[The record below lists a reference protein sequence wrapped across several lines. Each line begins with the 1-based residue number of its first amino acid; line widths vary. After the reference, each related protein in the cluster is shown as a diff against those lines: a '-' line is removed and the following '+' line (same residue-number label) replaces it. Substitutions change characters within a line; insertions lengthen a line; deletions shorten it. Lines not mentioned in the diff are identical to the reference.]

1 MHPFVP
7 RIHFP
12 TTIMKR
18 KILLLPVL
26 LLLSLSLA
34 AQALG
39 AFPSTS
45 VRNITLADGLCSYTV
60 RALAQDSRGFVW
72 MGTDGGLCRYD
83 GTMVEPFLRS
93 GVTDQYVSAVLPLAD
108 GVMVGTSHGASFFR
122 FADEQFTA
130 VGPHAH
136 DGVRLTSSV
145 RSLTADRDS
154 NVWIATKGQGLFC
167 YSPHTASL
175 THYRVADGYLLGVY
189 VDSRNQVYALAE
201 NGAQPVLQLDKS
213 MGRFLGCPLPDD
225 VSQEPVMAMLR
236 LDDGTFLYGTWRHGL
251 VTSHGTLNPS
261 DNSLYHIHALLPH
274 TDGTVLVG
282 SDAGLFVY
290 RPSDRSVR
298 PFSAAAASPI
308 GASLPVASPKFV
320 YSIVSDHEG
329 GLWYS
334 TFYGGVYYVSPMGS
348 RFRSFTPE
356 STPLL
361 RGNIVSRFCEDSR
374 HRIWVATDDGGVD
387 CYVPSL
393 GRMVD
398 FPARQRL
405 STVNAH
411 AFLPLG
417 DNLWIGTYG
426 QGILSMNTLTG
437 AVTAVPGA
445 PASTY
450 SFCRDSR
457 GRVWL
462 GTIDGVFLAD
472 LSKGTF
478 RRVKK
483 YQSLTLDIV
492 EDQRGN
498 VWFAAQE
505 DGLWRLDRRGRWH
518 RYQPAAKGQASAM
531 RQITDLC
538 VARDGR
544 LLVSTPQGVYVWRAD
559 TDDFEHLSTE
569 IPLHNISAIVE
580 DAGVL
585 WLSSNQGIFKYSASD
600 GLQVFNRYDGLA
612 GEQFGASS
620 ALKGSDGCI
629 YFGSTHGFSC
639 FYPYQVK
646 VNTHEAPVVITRLDI
661 FGQPVAA
668 GTDRLPQSLTC
679 AGKLDIYAADDMFA
693 IHFASLSYCSP
704 EKNRYAYML
713 EGFDKTWNYTVQPT
727 ATYTNLPS
735 GTYTFRVRATNS
747 DGVWTSQE
755 ARLTVVVH
763 PPLWWSWPARIVY
776 LLMVVGAIWFYIH
789 LRLKIAERRH
799 NHELRRLNERKDL
812 EVKEARLRFFTMIA
826 HEIRTPVSL
835 IIGPLETIMRHVA
848 DHTGDTVLSAEGD
861 SLKMID
867 RNAHR
872 LLDLVNQLLDFN
884 KVQQAGLAMRFAERN
899 VYDIVHAVAE
909 RFAPTLQQNG
919 TRFTVDYP
927 PEQFTAVVDAEAV
940 TKVISNL
947 MTNATKYTRTLVALG
962 CRPSAD
968 GQTFT
973 ITVADDGVG
982 ISPSDQK
989 KIFGAFYQAQD
1000 NKPGTGIGLSIVESI
1015 VKMHGGTV
1023 SVSSQ
1028 VGRGATF
1035 TVVLPVSQ
1043 KAAAVPSATS
1053 PTDGVSAA
1061 VPSAQLSAQ
1070 PAEAA
1075 SATLPTGSQIAEPAA
1090 SADHPYLLVV
1100 DDNTDMLR
1108 FLNDNFHAD
1117 YTVITAQNGEE
1128 ALEKLRANPVAM
1140 IISDWMMPVMDG
1152 AELCRR
1158 VRADRRYS
1166 HIPFV
1171 MLTAKTTD
1179 AAKTESMNCGADA
1192 YIEKPFS
1199 MEYLQACI
1207 RNMLDMRRRLFHLF
1221 STTPE
1226 ATVGDM
1232 EASPVDSE
1240 LLQQMTKIIEDHI
1253 DSKELN
1259 VNYLAEQLNMSRSG
1273 LFAKVKAI
1281 TDVTPNELIQVV
1293 RLKRA
1298 AQLLREG
1305 KYRVNEVSYMVGFSS
1320 PSYFSK
1326 CFAKQFGKKPG
1337 EFK

>member
-1 MHPFVP
+1 
-7 RIHFP
+7 
-12 TTIMKR
+12 MK
-18 KILLLPVL
+18 KPILCLILFLLLLPLGLRAQL
-26 LLLSLSLA
+26 LA
-34 AQALG
+34 PQ
-39 AFPSTS
+39 S

-60 RALAQDSRGFVW
+60 RALAQDRRGFVW

-83 GTMVEPFLRS
+83 GTMVQPFLRP
-93 GVTDQYVSAVLPLAD
+93 GVSDQFVSSVLPLSD
-108 GVMVGTSHGASFFR
+108 GLVLGTSQGAFFFR
-122 FADEQFTA
+122 FADERFEPI
-130 VGPHAH
+130 GPKAH
-136 DGVRLTSSV
+136 DGVRLTSGVSAIV
-145 RSLTADRDS
+145 ADRDS

-167 YSPHTASL
+167 YVPRTRELAHL
-175 THYRVADGYLLGVY
+175 PVADGHLLGVY
-189 VDSRNQVYALAE
+189 VDTRNQVYALTE
-201 NGAQPVLQLDKS
+201 HGRQPVLLLDKS
-213 MGRFLGCPLPDD
+213 TGRFSGYPLPAD
-225 VSQEPVMAMLR
+225 VVEGRVMSMLR
-236 LDDGTFLYGTWRHGL
+236 LTDGTVLYGTWRRGL
-251 VTSHGTLNPS
+251 VTPDGTLNPA
-261 DNSLYHIHALLPH
+261 DNSLYHIHALLQQS
-274 TDGTVLVG
+274 DGTVLVG
-282 SDAGLFVY
+282 TDAGLFVY
-290 RPSDRSVR
+290 DPQGATVR
-298 PFSAAAASPI
+298 PLPASS
-308 GASLPVASPKFV
+308 SLPYLGAVSSVSPKFV
-320 YSIVSDHEG
+320 YSIMRDQEG

-334 TFYGGVYYVSPMGS
+334 TFYGGVYYVSPMDK
-348 RFRSFTPE
+348 RFRSLTPE
-356 STPLL
+356 MSPLL

-387 CYVPSL
+387 CYDPSV
-393 GRMVD
+393 GQMVD

-405 STVNAH
+405 ATVNAH
-411 AFLPLG
+411 AFLPMG
-417 DNLWIGTYG
+417 DDLWIGTYA
-426 QGILSMNTLTG
+426 QGILCMNTATG
-437 AVTAVPGA
+437 AVTPVPHA

-457 GRVWL
+457 GRLWV

-472 LSKGTF
+472 LSKGSF

-483 YQSLTLDIV
+483 YASLTLDIV

-498 VWFAAQE
+498 MWFATQE
-505 DGLWRLDRRGRWH
+505 DGLWRYDRRGRWH
-518 RYQPAAKGQASAM
+518 HYLPSSEGQDPNV
-531 RQITDLC
+531 RQTRDLC
-538 VARDGR
+538 VAHDGR
-544 LLVSTPQGVYVWRAD
+544 VLVATPQGVYVWRAD
-559 TDDFEHLSTE
+559 TDTFDHLTTDL
-569 IPLHNISAIVE
+569 PLHNINAIVE
-580 DAGVL
+580 EAGAF
-585 WLSSNQGIFKYSASD
+585 WLSSDQGIAKYSQAD
-600 GLQVFNRYDGLA
+600 GLQLFNRYDGIA

-629 YFGSTHGFSC
+629 YFGSTHGFTC

-661 FGQPVAA
+661 FGQPVSA
-668 GTDRLPQSLTC
+668 GTDRLPEALPC
-679 AGKLDIYAADDMFA
+679 AEKLHIYAADDMFT

-713 EGFDKTWNYTVQPT
+713 DGFDKKWNYTRTPS
-727 ATYTNLPS
+727 ATYTDLPS

-747 DGVWTSQE
+747 DGVWTGDE

-763 PPLWWSWPARIVY
+763 PPLWWSWPARVIY
-776 LLMVVGAIWFYIH
+776 LLLVVGAIWFYIH
-789 LRLKIAERRH
+789 LRLKAAERHHRH
-799 NHELRRLNERKDL
+799 EMRRLNERKDL

-835 IIGPLETIMRHVA
+835 IIGPLETLMRHVA
-848 DHTGDTVLSAEGD
+848 NHPTDTVLAAEGD

-884 KVQQAGLAMRFAERN
+884 KVQQAGMEMRFAERK

-909 RFAPTLQQNG
+909 RFAPTLEQKGAQ
-919 TRFTVDYP
+919 FTVDYP
-927 PEQFTAVVDAEAV
+927 PETFTAVVDAEAV

-947 MTNATKYTRTLVALG
+947 MTNATKYTHTLVALS
-962 CRPSAD
+962 CQPSPD

-982 ISPSDQK
+982 ISPADQK

-1023 SVSSQ
+1023 SVASQ

-1035 TVVLPVSQ
+1035 TVVLPTRQ
-1043 KAAAVPSATS
+1043 
-1053 PTDGVSAA
+1053 
-1061 VPSAQLSAQ
+1061 Q
-1070 PAEAA
+1070 AA
-1075 SATLPTGSQIAEPAA
+1075 SGQDGANGHGGPNGPSRPDGPNMPTMPIEPTMPIDPTVPP
-1090 SADHPYLLVV
+1090 ADHPYLLIV

-1108 FLNDNFHAD
+1108 FLTDNFHAD
-1117 YTVITAQNGEE
+1117 YTVVTAENGEE
-1128 ALEKLRANPVAM
+1128 ALDKLRANPIAM

-1152 AELCRR
+1152 AEFCRR
-1158 VRADRRYS
+1158 VRADRRFS

-1171 MLTAKTTD
+1171 MLTAKTDD
-1179 AAKTESMNCGADA
+1179 ATKTESMNCGADA

-1207 RNMLDMRRRLFHLF
+1207 RNMLDMRRRLFQMY
-1221 STTPE
+1221 SATPE
-1226 ATVGDM
+1226 ATVSDM

-1253 DSKELN
+1253 DSKDLS

-1326 CFAKQFGKKPG
+1326 CFTKQFGKKPG

>member
-1 MHPFVP
+1 
-7 RIHFP
+7 
-12 TTIMKR
+12 MKR
-18 KILLLPVL
+18 TL
-26 LLLSLSLA
+26 LLLSVLLLQSLSLV
-34 AQALG
+34 AQSFSG
-39 AFPSTS
+39 QPSTAL
-45 VRNITLADGLCSYTV
+45 RNITLADGLCSYTV
-60 RALAQDSRGFVW
+60 RALAQDHRGFVW

-83 GTMVEPFLRS
+83 GTLVEPFLRP
-93 GVTDQYVSAVLPLAD
+93 GVTDQYVSAVLPLSD
-108 GVMVGTSHGASFFR
+108 GLVVGTSHGAVYFR
-122 FADEQFTA
+122 FADEQF
-130 VGPHAH
+130 VPIGSKAH
-136 DGVRLTSSV
+136 DGVRLTSPVSY
-145 RSLTADRDS
+145 LAADRDS

-167 YSPHTASL
+167 YSPRTREL
-175 THYRVADGYLLGVY
+175 THHRVADGYLLSVY
-189 VDSRNQVYALAE
+189 VDNRNQVYALAE
-201 NGAQPVLQLDKS
+201 RGRQPVLLLDKS
-213 MGRFLGCPLPDD
+213 TGRFRSCPLPTA
-225 VSQEPVMAMLR
+225 VMQGPVMAMLR
-236 LDDGTFLYGTWRHGL
+236 LDDGTFLYGTWRQGL
-251 VTSHGTLNPS
+251 VSSQGVLNPS
-261 DNSLYHIHALLPH
+261 DNSLYHIHALLQQP
-274 TDGTVLVG
+274 DGSVLVG

-290 RPSDRSVR
+290 SPHDQSVR
-298 PFSAAAASPI
+298 PFPAAPASPFTS
-308 GASLPVASPKFV
+308 SLPSASPKFV
-320 YSIVSDHEG
+320 YSIVRDHEG

-348 RFRSFTPE
+348 RFRSFTPD
-356 STPLL
+356 SSPLL
-361 RGNIVSRFCEDSR
+361 RGNIVSRFCEDSH

-387 CYVPSL
+387 CYLPSL
-393 GRMVD
+393 GQMVD
-398 FPARQRL
+398 FPGRQRL

-437 AVTAVPGA
+437 TVTPVAGA
-445 PASTY
+445 PNSTY

-457 GRVWL
+457 GRLWV
-462 GTIDGVFLAD
+462 GAIDGVFLAN
-472 LSKGTF
+472 LTKGTF
-478 RRVKK
+478 SRVKK
-483 YQSLTLDIV
+483 FPSLTLDIV

-505 DGLWRLDRRGRWH
+505 DGLWRLDARGRWH
-518 RYQPAAKGQASAM
+518 RYQPAAKGQKNAM

-538 VARDGR
+538 VTHDGR
-544 LLVSTPQGVYVWRAD
+544 LLVSTPQGVYQWRAA
-559 TDDFEHLSTE
+559 TDSFDHLSTE
-569 IPLHNISAIVE
+569 IPLHNVSAIVE
-580 DAGVL
+580 ESGVL
-585 WLSSNQGIFKYSASD
+585 WLSSNQGILKYSDSD

-612 GEQFGASS
+612 GEQFGAAS

-668 GTDRLPQSLTC
+668 GTDRLPQSLIS
-679 AGKLDIYAADDMFA
+679 APKLDIYAADDMFA

-713 EGFDKTWNYTVQPT
+713 EGFDKAWNYTVQPT
-727 ATYTNLPS
+727 ATYTNLPA

-747 DGVWTSQE
+747 DGVWASEE
-755 ARLTVVVH
+755 AQLTVVVH

-776 LLMVVGAIWFYIH
+776 LLIIVGIIWFYIH

-799 NHELRRLNERKDL
+799 RHELRRLNERKDL

-835 IIGPLETIMRHVA
+835 IIGPLETLMRHVA
-848 DHTGDTVLSAEGD
+848 NHTGDTVLTAESD

-872 LLDLVNQLLDFN
+872 LLELVNQLLDFN
-884 KVQQAGLAMRFAERN
+884 KVQQAGLEMRFAERN

-909 RFAPTLQQNG
+909 RFAPTLEQKG
-919 TRFTVDYP
+919 ARFTVDYP

-947 MTNATKYTRTLVALG
+947 MTNATKYTHTMVALS
-962 CRPSAD
+962 CQPSAD
-968 GQTFT
+968 RQTFT

-1000 NKPGTGIGLSIVESI
+1000 NKPGTGIGLSIVDSI

-1023 SVSSQ
+1023 SVTSQ

-1035 TVVLPVSQ
+1035 TVVLPTRQNVAAAPAVSQ
-1043 KAAAVPSATS
+1043 PQAVS
-1053 PTDGVSAA
+1053 PASAA
-1061 VPSAQLSAQ
+1061 SVAPANPLVSSDSAAPL
-1070 PAEAA
+1070 AA
-1075 SATLPTGSQIAEPAA
+1075 SDRVEPVAP
-1090 SADHPYLLVV
+1090 ADHPYLLIV

-1108 FLNDNFHAD
+1108 FLNDNFHTD
-1117 YTVITAQNGEE
+1117 YTVLTAQNGEE
-1128 ALEKLRANPVAM
+1128 ALAKLRANPVAL

-1171 MLTAKTTD
+1171 MLTAKTDD
-1179 AAKTESMNCGADA
+1179 ATKTESMNCGADA

-1207 RNMLDMRRRLFHLF
+1207 RNMLDMRRRLFRMF

-1226 ATVGDM
+1226 ATVSDI
-1232 EASPVDSE
+1232 EAAPVDSE
-1240 LLQQMTKIIEDHI
+1240 LLQQMTKIIEEHI
-1253 DSKELN
+1253 DSKDLS
-1259 VNYLAEQLNMSRSG
+1259 VNFLAEQLNMSRSG

-1305 KYRVNEVSYMVGFSS
+1305 KYRINEVSYMVGFSS

>member
-1 MHPFVP
+1 
-7 RIHFP
+7 
-12 TTIMKR
+12 MK
-18 KILLLPVL
+18 KIAHSILLFLLLLP
-26 LLLSLSLA
+26 LSLR
-34 AQALG
+34 AQ
-39 AFPSTS
+39 S
-45 VRNITLADGLCSYTV
+45 VGPLSGRNITLADGLCSYTV
-60 RALAQDSRGFVW
+60 RALAQDPCGFVW

-83 GTMVEPFLRS
+83 GTMVQPFLRQ
-93 GVTDQYVSAVLPLAD
+93 GVADQYVSSILSLSDGLVL
-108 GVMVGTSHGASFFR
+108 GTSQGAVFFSF
-122 FADEQFTA
+122 ANEQF
-130 VGPHAH
+130 VPIGPKAH

-145 RSLTADRDS
+145 SAIVADRDS

-167 YSPHTASL
+167 YAPRTRELNHLA
-175 THYRVADGYLLGVY
+175 VADGYLLGVY
-189 VDSRNQVYALAE
+189 VDSRNQVYALTEHAQ
-201 NGAQPVLQLDKS
+201 QPVLLLDKS
-213 MGRFLGCPLPDD
+213 TGRFSGFPLPAD
-225 VSQEPVMAMLR
+225 VVEGRVMAMLR
-236 LDDGTFLYGTWRHGL
+236 LDDGTTLYGTWRRGL
-251 VTSHGTLNPS
+251 VSSRGTLNPA
-261 DNSLYHIHALLPH
+261 DNSLFHIHALLQQPN
-274 TDGTVLVG
+274 GTVLVG
-282 SDAGLFVY
+282 TDAGLFVY
-290 RPSDRSVR
+290 DPQAETVR
-298 PFSAAAASPI
+298 PFSAPVTSPLL
-308 GASLPVASPKFV
+308 GAVPALSPKFV
-320 YSIVSDHEG
+320 YSIVKDREG

-356 STPLL
+356 TSPLL

-387 CYVPSL
+387 CYDPSV
-393 GRMVD
+393 GQMVD

-405 STVNAH
+405 ATVNAH
-411 AFLPLG
+411 AFLPMG

-426 QGILSMNTLTG
+426 QGIFCMNTVTG
-437 AVTAVPGA
+437 TVTPVDQA
-445 PASTY
+445 PVSNY

-457 GRVWL
+457 GRLWV

-472 LSKGTF
+472 PVKGTF
-478 RRVKK
+478 RRMKK
-483 YQSLTLDIV
+483 YASLTLDIV

-498 VWFAAQE
+498 LWFAAQD
-505 DGLWRLDRRGRWH
+505 DGLWRYDTRGRWH
-518 RYQPAAKGQASAM
+518 HYLPSSAGQDPQV
-531 RQITDLC
+531 RQTRDLC
-538 VARDGR
+538 VAHDGR
-544 LLVSTPQGVYVWRAD
+544 VFAATPQGVYVWRAD
-559 TDDFEHLSTE
+559 TDTFEHLSTE
-569 IPLHNISAIVE
+569 LPLHNINAIVE
-580 DAGVL
+580 EAGVL
-585 WLSSNQGIFKYSASD
+585 WLSSDQGIFKYSQTD
-600 GLQVFNRYDGLA
+600 GLQMFNRYDGIA

-620 ALKGSDGCI
+620 AFKASDGCI
-629 YFGSTHGFSC
+629 YFGSTHGFTC

-646 VNTHEAPVVITRLDI
+646 VNSHEAPVVITRLDI
-661 FGQPVAA
+661 FGQPVSA
-668 GTDRLPQSLTC
+668 GTDRLPEAMTC
-679 AGKLDIYAADDMFA
+679 AQKLNIYAGDDMFT
-693 IHFASLSYCSP
+693 IRFASLSYCSP

-713 EGFDKTWNYTVQPT
+713 DGFDKKWNYTLTPS

-747 DGVWTSQE
+747 DGVWTNEE

-763 PPLWWSWPARIVY
+763 PPLWWSWPARIIY
-776 LLMVVGAIWFYIH
+776 LLLIVAAIWFYIH
-789 LRLKIAERRH
+789 LRLKAAERH
-799 NHELRRLNERKDL
+799 HLHEMRRLNERKDL

-835 IIGPLETIMRHVA
+835 IIGPLETLMRHVA
-848 DHTGDTVLSAEGD
+848 NHPNDTVLAADGD

-872 LLDLVNQLLDFN
+872 LLELVNQLLDFN
-884 KVQQAGLAMRFAERN
+884 KVQQAGLVMRFAECK

-909 RFAPTLQQNG
+909 RFAPTLDQKG
-919 TRFTVDYP
+919 ARFTVDYP
-927 PEQFTAVVDAEAV
+927 PEAFMAVVDAEAV

-947 MTNATKYTRTLVALG
+947 MTNATKYTHSLVALS
-962 CRPSAD
+962 CQPSTD
-968 GQTFT
+968 GESFT
-973 ITVADDGVG
+973 ITVTDDGAG
-982 ISPSDQK
+982 ISPADQK

-1000 NKPGTGIGLSIVESI
+1000 NKPGTGIGLAIVDSI

-1023 SVSSQ
+1023 GVTSQ
-1028 VGRGATF
+1028 LGRGATF
-1035 TVVLPVSQ
+1035 TVVLPAHQ
-1043 KAAAVPSATS
+1043 KASALDVPNMHTGDNRSNES
-1053 PTDGVSAA
+1053 NMPN
-1061 VPSAQLSAQ
+1061 Q
-1070 PAEAA
+1070 PAA
-1075 SATLPTGSQIAEPAA
+1075 PAA
-1090 SADHPYLLVV
+1090 PITPAVAPATDHPYLLIV
-1100 DDNTDMLR
+1100 DDSTDMLR
-1108 FLNDNFHAD
+1108 FLTDNFHAD

-1128 ALEKLRANPVAM
+1128 ALTKLSGNPIAM

-1158 VRADRRYS
+1158 VRADRRFS

-1171 MLTAKTTD
+1171 MLTAKTDDDT
-1179 AAKTESMNCGADA
+1179 KTESMNCGADA

-1207 RNMLDMRRRLFHLF
+1207 RNMLDMRRRLFQMF

-1226 ATVGDM
+1226 ATVSDM
-1232 EASPVDSE
+1232 ETSPVDSE

-1253 DSKELN
+1253 DSKELS

-1326 CFAKQFGKKPG
+1326 CFTKQFGKKPG